1 VHKLLV
7 TELLHNNV
15 AYARFQQK
23 QAKYDA
29 ALDHEEEG
37 GVSLGDDPFD
47 DENIEEVKYKAIE
60 PESPPDMSLSLST
73 AGPYPALPSQTKSSN
88 AMHYDLVSGISQM
101 SLAAES
107 ETSTVV
113 NSPIASPV
121 TATYAVKSTLGSSV
135 QVSTADSSNR
145 QVKVWGSRDGKTAS
159 SKLFPHAK
167 PTPTPTPSEFS
178 IAAYDD
184 RMQKENNFNI
194 MKNRFWDPMSHDWN
208 PDRFYDSI
216 VNKFY
221 CPFVCE

>member
-15 AYARFQQK
+15 AYDRFQQK

-37 GVSLGDDPFD
+37 GVSLGDDLFD
-47 DENIEEVKYKAIE
+47 DESIEEVKYKAIK
-60 PESPPDMSLSLST
+60 PESPPNMPLSPSA
-73 AGPYPALPSQTKSSN
+73 AGPYPALPSQMKSRN
-88 AMHYDLVSGISQM
+88 ASHYDLAPGISQM

-113 NSPIASPV
+113 HSPIASPV
-121 TATYAVKSTLGSSV
+121 TATYAVKSTLSDSV
-135 QVSTADSSNR
+135 QPSITRSSNR
-145 QVKVWGSRDGKTAS
+145 QVKVWGSRDGKSAS
-159 SKLFPHAK
+159 SQLFPHAK
-167 PTPTPTPSEFS
+167 STRTSSEFS

-208 PDRFYDSI
+208 PDRFYDSV